1 MALSKKFLKTK
12 PVCKVKFDVEKNQ
25 VENGES
31 IYLVGDFNDWD
42 KNSLPMKKLKNGK
55 YTVTVD
61 LETGQDYQFRYLAGD
76 NVWFNDTS
84 PDRTETTPYGD
95 CENSVVSV

>member
-1 MALSKKFLKTK
+1 MALSKKFLKSK
-12 PVCKVKFDVEKNQ
+12 PVCKVKFEVEKDQ

-31 IYLVGDFNDWD
+31 IFLVGDFNDWD
-42 KNSLPMKKLKNGK
+42 QNSTPMKKLKSGK

-61 LETGQDYQFRYLAGD
+61 LETGRDYQFRYLAGTEI
-76 NVWFNDTS
+76 WFNDTD
-84 PDRTETTPYGD
+84 PDRTEKTPYGD